1 MNIVFLD
8 TATVAD
14 LPEEL
19 ARFKQY
25 GSFTGYESTQPEEV
39 VARSQDAAVV
49 ITNKVVIGKAEL
61 AQLPKLRLICIA
73 ATGMNNVDLP
83 AAERRGI
90 PVRNV
95 SGYSTNA
102 VAQLTLTSLFT
113 LAMDLIHLND
123 AVYNGTYA
131 KSPSFSYWRQP
142 YYELTGARYGIIG
155 LGAIGRKVAALA
167 TAYGAKVVY
176 HSVSGRN
183 TEGQD
188 YPHVSLD
195 ELLSTSEVISIHCPL
210 TEQTRD
216 LIDYRAMQ
224 KMKPSAY
231 LVNMARGGIINE
243 SDLVKALN
251 TGEISGAATDVFTTE
266 PMPANHIFTTVK
278 ERSKL
283 LLTPHIGWASVEARM
298 TLLAG
303 IRRNIEEELGAKG

>member
-19 ARFKQY
+19 ARFKQF
-25 GSFTGYESTQPEEV
+25 GSFTGYESTKPEEV
-39 VARSQDAAVV
+39 VPRSQDAEVV
-49 ITNKVVIGKAEL
+49 ITNKVVIGDAMME
-61 AQLPKLRLICIA
+61 QLPKLKLICIA
-73 ATGMNNVDLP
+73 ATGMNNVDLS

-113 LAMDLIHLND
+113 MAMDLIHLNQ
-123 AVYNGTYA
+123 AVYDGAYS

-142 YYELTGARYGIIG
+142 FYELGGARYGIIG
-155 LGAIGRKVAALA
+155 LGTIGRRVAHLA

-188 YPHVSLD
+188 YPHVSLE
-195 ELLSTSEVISIHCPL
+195 ELLTTSEVVSIHCPL

-216 LIDYRAMQ
+216 LIDFAALQ
-224 KMKPSAY
+224 KMKSSAY
-231 LVNMARGGIINE
+231 LINMARGGIVNE
-243 SDLVKALN
+243 PDLVRALN
-251 TGEISGAATDVFTTE
+251 NGEIAGATTDVFTTE
-266 PMPANHIFTTVK
+266 PMPADHVFTTVQ
-278 ERSKL
+278 ERGKL

-303 IRRNIEEELGAKG
+303 IRANIEQGW

>member
-19 ARFKQY
+19 ARFSAY
-25 GSFTGYESTQPEEV
+25 GSFTGYEGTSPDLI
-39 VARSQDAAVV
+39 VARAQDAEVV
-49 ITNKVVIGKAEL
+49 ITNKVVIGAAEMD
-61 AQLPKLRLICIA
+61 QLPRLKLICVA
-73 ATGMNNVDLP
+73 ATGTNNVDLV
-83 AAERRGI
+83 AAQQRGI

-113 LAMDLIHLND
+113 MAMDLIHLNE

-142 YYELTGARYGIIG
+142 FYELGGARYGIIG
-155 LGAIGRKVAALA
+155 LGAIGKRVAELA

-183 TEGQD
+183 TAGQP
-188 YPHVSLD
+188 YPHVSLE
-195 ELLSTSEVISIHCPL
+195 ELLTTSEVVSIHCPL
-210 TEQTRD
+210 SEQTRN
-216 LIDYRAMQ
+216 LIDYPAME

-231 LVNMARGGIINE
+231 LINMARGGIVNE
-243 SDLVKALN
+243 PDLVRALN
-251 TGEISGAATDVFTTE
+251 AGEIAGAATDVFSSE
-266 PMPANHIFTTVK
+266 PMPADHVFTSVQ
-278 ERSKL
+278 ERGKL

-303 IRRNIEEELGAKG
+303 IRANIEQGWA